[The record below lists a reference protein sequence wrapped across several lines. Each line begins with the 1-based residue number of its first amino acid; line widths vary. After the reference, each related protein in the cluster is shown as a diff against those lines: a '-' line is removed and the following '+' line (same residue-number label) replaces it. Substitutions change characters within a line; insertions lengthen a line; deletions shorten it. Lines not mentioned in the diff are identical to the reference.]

1 MCAMKREFWKY
12 NSFLFTL
19 ALASLYNMR
28 AELNR
33 PKTNN
38 WRFGNYL
45 LQSIKFVISVHFSQ
59 TVLYVL
65 YYYLKFIVWEGLRAL
80 QDWINHGLEIKEE
93 EERACGLNSFF
104 FLYILFL
111 GQEDEATLTQV
122 RRLMQ
127 KITEM
132 KEQRKAL
139 LDQFRSQLQNDDIT
153 NVLVTQETVDRE
165 VLHFN
170 HLFSW

>member
-1 MCAMKREFWKY
+1 M
-12 NSFLFTL
+12 
-19 ALASLYNMR
+19 
-28 AELNR
+28 
-33 PKTNN
+33 
-38 WRFGNYL
+38 
-45 LQSIKFVISVHFSQ
+45 
-59 TVLYVL
+59 
-65 YYYLKFIVWEGLRAL
+65 
-80 QDWINHGLEIKEE
+80 
-93 EERACGLNSFF
+93 
-104 FLYILFL
+104 YILFL

-170 HLFSW
+170 HLFS